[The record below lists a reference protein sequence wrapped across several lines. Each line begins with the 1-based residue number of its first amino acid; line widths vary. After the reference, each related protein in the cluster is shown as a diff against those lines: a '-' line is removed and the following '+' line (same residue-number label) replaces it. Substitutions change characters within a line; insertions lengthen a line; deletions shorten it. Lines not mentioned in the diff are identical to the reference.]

1 MLEQSLDNENVMTL
15 TLRTTLCLFVQF
27 YIFQIAFAASPN
39 IPQLSTTVS
48 GVEVQASWTESNKAD
63 GYIIYYAPSPYEG
76 LHTVQSI
83 DMGNSRSISGY
94 LWEGASF
101 YLAVAAYNTD
111 GEGDYS
117 NIVELIVTSESV
129 LSDFASAYST
139 NESDWSEYQ
148 NNLDLIKEYYAG
160 LPTTLNVNRGWF
172 SSLQIS
178 PQSFSSRTDHFQVEG
193 TPDHGVGYGS
203 FVNLPNNK
211 QIVFYSTWEPQVPNS
226 GTAFAL
232 EYENDEPKS
241 IEYFPIE
248 GSTFSWVLKNGNG
261 THSVVFMGV
270 DEGKLSNGD
279 QATSP
284 TYFYDIT
291 SKTLTQSDYL
301 TTSHN
306 SILSDYDND
315 GDDDIVAQSWNEPFN
330 GRNFILQNEG
340 GNFNPIPL
348 GENAYPYISGMG
360 IGTLGYQEDGTFGVI
375 IIDGSSKEWFGVQPE
390 ESFIAYLSSD
400 LSKVE
405 EIKPLPI
412 PYFERSEYEG
422 ITQIIPGWE
431 GNVGLSH
438 DVAAKGIDLDY
449 DGDLDI
455 VISSMIW
462 SDENPYT
469 VLQILINDNGNYIDE
484 TDTRLYNWSLI
495 GGGAHRLDFLDVN
508 DDSYVDIL
516 VSDHGHPVRFHDW
529 AIHGS
534 ILSGSRVL
542 VNDGTGNF
550 VTVIHQQINDSGDFL
565 PSFVPSLNSRNELR
579 WTVFNPNSTSQVEV
593 RTRQLNMKLSTGPNG
608 IDPTKWGAP
617 GFNEFFY
624 LLNNPGVADA
634 VENGSF
640 SSGLEHYLRHGKSE
654 GRSSHANE
662 VALN

>member
-1 MLEQSLDNENVMTL
+1 VVKLTINAIAAIALLILSQQSN
-15 TLRTTLCLFVQF
+15 
-27 YIFQIAFAASPN
+27 A
-39 IPQLSTTVS
+39 IPSAPILSSDTDGIQLSLNWSAVS
-48 GVEVQASWTESNKAD
+48 SAS
-63 GYIIYYAPSPYEG
+63 GYKLYYAPSPYTGPESVEILELG
-76 LHTVQSI
+76 NTTSI
-83 DMGNSRSISGY
+83 GGT
-94 LWEGASF
+94 LWAD
-101 YLAVAAYNTD
+101 AAFFIGITAYDAD
-111 GEGDYS
+111 GEGEISNVVQVEMTDENLFNDYMNS
-117 NIVELIVTSESV
+117 EHFDVTNWDEYEAV
-129 LSDFASAYST
+129 LD
-139 NESDWSEYQ
+139 Q
-148 NNLDLIKEYYAG
+148 IKSFYG
-160 LPTTLNVNRGWF
+160 ILPTTINVSPTWF
-172 SSLQIS
+172 NSLQIS
-178 PQSFSSRTDHFQVEG
+178 PESFSSRTDHFQVEG

-211 QIVFYSTWEPQVPNS
+211 KIVFYSTWEPQVPNS
-226 GTAFAL
+226 GIAFAL

-270 DEGKLSNGD
+270 DEGKLHNGD

-291 SKTLTQSDYL
+291 SKTLTQSYYL

-405 EIKPLPI
+405 DIKPLPI
-412 PYFERSEYEG
+412 PYFERSEYEE

-484 TDTRLYNWSLI
+484 TDTRLHNWSLI

-516 VSDHGHPVRFHDW
+516 VSDHGHPVGFHDW

-542 VNDGTGNF
+542 VNDGTGNL

-593 RTRQLNMKLSTGPNG
+593 RTRQLNMALSTGPNG
-608 IDPTKWGAP
+608 IDSAKYGAP
-617 GFNEFFY
+617 GFNEFYY
-624 LLNNPGVADA
+624 LLHNEDVANA
-634 VENGSF
+634 VSNGSYV
-640 SSGLEHYLRHGKSE
+640 SGLAHYLAYGRAE
-654 GRSSHANE
+654 GRASNAREASN
-662 VALN
+662 

>member
-1 MLEQSLDNENVMTL
+1 VVKLTINAIAAIALLILSQQSN
-15 TLRTTLCLFVQF
+15 
-27 YIFQIAFAASPN
+27 A
-39 IPQLSTTVS
+39 IPSAPILSSDTDGIQLSLNWSAVS
-48 GVEVQASWTESNKAD
+48 SAS
-63 GYIIYYAPSPYEG
+63 GYKLYYAPSPYTGPESVEILELG
-76 LHTVQSI
+76 NTTSI
-83 DMGNSRSISGY
+83 GGT
-94 LWEGASF
+94 LWAD
-101 YLAVAAYNTD
+101 AAFFIGITAYDAD
-111 GEGDYS
+111 GEGEISNVVQVEMTDENLFNDYMNS
-117 NIVELIVTSESV
+117 EHFDVTNWDEYEAV
-129 LSDFASAYST
+129 LD
-139 NESDWSEYQ
+139 Q
-148 NNLDLIKEYYAG
+148 IKSFYG
-160 LPTTLNVNRGWF
+160 ILPTTINVSPTWF
-172 SSLQIS
+172 NSLQIS
-178 PQSFSSRTDHFQVEG
+178 PESFSSRTDLFQVEG

-226 GTAFAL
+226 GIAFAL

-270 DEGKLSNGD
+270 DEGKLHNGD

-291 SKTLTQSDYL
+291 SKTLTQSYYL

-405 EIKPLPI
+405 DIKPLPI
-412 PYFERSEYEG
+412 PYFERSEYEE

-516 VSDHGHPVRFHDW
+516 VSDHGHPVGFHDW

-593 RTRQLNMKLSTGPNG
+593 RTRQLNMALSTGPNG
-608 IDPTKWGAP
+608 IDSAKYGAP
-617 GFNEFFY
+617 GFNEFYY
-624 LLNNPGVADA
+624 LLHNEDVANA
-634 VENGSF
+634 VSNGSYV
-640 SSGLEHYLRHGKSE
+640 SGLAHYLAYGRAE
-654 GRSSHANE
+654 GRASNAREASN
-662 VALN
+662 